1 MPHCAICQHLSTTP
15 RIATGTVGLLTA
27 VPSLLNAAVDRYVA
41 AGPEQH
47 VVVNACPEHVVDVY
61 RGRIEGV
68 KMAWRLTTDDTASAA
83 RPAPVAASAY
93 RA

>member
-1 MPHCAICQHLSTTP
+1 MPNCAICQHLSTIP

-27 VPSLLNAAVDRYVA
+27 VPSLLDAAVDRYVVV
-41 AGPEQH
+41 GPEQH

-68 KMAWRLTTDDTASAA
+68 QMAWRLTTDEAATPA
-83 RPAPVAASAY
+83 RPVPVAASASP
-93 RA
+93 A